1 MKKISIYL
9 LIAIGSFST
18 GCKKYLEQAP
28 DQRTTLNTPQKVS
41 EFLVTAYPGA
51 SYIPLAEAMS
61 DNPSFNSTTGQDFA
75 PNRDGYFW
83 KEVQGTGQ
91 DTPTYYW
98 NSCYEAIAV
107 ANQALDAIA
116 KADNPQEYSA
126 QKGEALV
133 ARAYAHFMLV
143 TFYAK
148 AFDPATADTD
158 PGIPYVTEPETVVFK
173 NYERKTVTYVYSQ
186 VEKDL
191 LEGIPLIRDNNY
203 TVPAYHFTK
212 KAAYAFATRYYLWKR
227 NAAKVI
233 EYANLAFPSNN
244 FAANVR
250 PWISYANYSGSTEIS
265 QAFSSAAN
273 PGNLLL
279 GETTSWGARYY
290 ARSIY
295 SFSQSRLNTI
305 TAPVGISFSAYKKY
319 SYSSTFYFVPKLYEH
334 FVRTSIN
341 ATTGRGYNM
350 IPLFTTEEVL
360 LNRAE
365 AYIMQDKYAEALADL
380 NTLLSTRITGFV
392 ASNGLT
398 DAKIKAYYLAKTSDT
413 KQAYL
418 YAFLDVKRAEFVS
431 EGMRWMDILR
441 YQLPVTHL
449 DAEGNSFELTAND
462 KRKLWQLPDEVVLS
476 GVEKNPR

>member
-1 MKKISIYL
+1 MKKLSIYL
-9 LIAIGSFST
+9 FIVLASFSI

-61 DNPSFNSTTGQDFA
+61 DNPSFNSTTGQDYA
-75 PNRDGYFW
+75 PNRDGYYW
-83 KEVQGTGQ
+83 REVQGTAQ

-107 ANQALDAIA
+107 ADQALDAVN
-116 KADNPQEYSA
+116 KAPNPEDYSA

-143 TFYAK
+143 TFYSK
-148 AFDPATADTD
+148 AYDPATAASD
-158 PGIPYVTEPETVVFK
+158 PGIPYVMEPETIVFK
-173 NYERKTVTYVYSQ
+173 NYDRKTVAYVYEQ
-186 VEKDL
+186 IEKDL
-191 LEGIPLIRDNNY
+191 LAGIPLIRDNSY

-212 KAAYAFATRYYLWKR
+212 KATYAFATRFYLFKR
-227 NAAKVI
+227 NAEKVI

-250 PWISYANYSGSTEIS
+250 PWLSYANASGSTEIS
-265 QAFSSAAN
+265 QSVTSAAN

-290 ARSIY
+290 ARSVY
-295 SFSQSRLNTI
+295 SFSQNRLNTI
-305 TAPVGISFSAYKKY
+305 TAPVGISFTALRKY
-319 SYSSTFYFVPKLYEH
+319 SFSSTFYFVPKLYEH

-365 AYIMQDKYAEALADL
+365 AYIMQDKYTDAINDM
-380 NTLLSTRITGFV
+380 NTLFSTRITGYT

-398 DAKIKAYYLAKTSDT
+398 DAKIRAYYSTRTADT
-413 KQAYL
+413 KQAYIFTL
-418 YAFLDVKRAEFVS
+418 LDVKRAEFVS

-449 DAEGNSFELTAND
+449 DPDGNPIELAAND